1 MRRFGGMRLRQSV
14 SRSLNEI
21 VDQRISRRIN
31 SSRLFDVDDYRRLH
45 VDLQAHGRSELY
57 DHYVDWGL
65 TEQRQ
70 PFTPS
75 TIARVLGEVDRDYAS
90 HAEKFLARFEAG
102 QTDTAK
108 RDRFRQTELIGVIRH
123 SMTNHFMQP
132 IAETIAYAL
141 RRAGARCMLLTELD
155 PYPEAITCPIVIAP
169 HEFFIFPAPD
179 YYRSAEFLA
188 RYIAFNTEQL
198 PSPWFRAGLASLYA
212 ARAALD
218 INFQSATVLSS
229 AMPAE
234 YFLPPFNSELRDWYL
249 SKMDRDHPL
258 FRWLD
263 SDIRRRFGI
272 ATPLAERP
280 LDLFFAGYKTPERT
294 NFLVRSASYLAQKNC
309 FLAYS
314 DIPPRTRQLD
324 SSTASL
330 FPNYLGLAA
339 QTKIV
344 LALHRYPVGYFE
356 WERIVAQGFANG
368 ALVIASRCLRS
379 PFFAPGVH
387 YLEMP
392 MRNLDKLVKWVL
404 DTSSGAERAQA
415 AADAARN
422 VLDTMLTPE
431 RAGRFLL
438 SFLADLDEGSR

>member
-1 MRRFGGMRLRQSV
+1 MRQSICG
-14 SRSLNEI
+14 SFSEI
-21 VDQRISRRIN
+21 ASHRIGQRIN

-45 VDLQAHGRSELY
+45 TDLQEHGRSELY
-57 DHYVDWGL
+57 EHYIGSGL
-65 TEQRQ
+65 SEQRQ
-70 PFTPS
+70 AFTPS
-75 TIARVLGEVDRDYAS
+75 TVARVLGEVDRDYAS
-90 HAEKFLARFEAG
+90 HADKFLARFEAA

-108 RDRFRQTELIGVIRH
+108 HDRFNQTEIIGVIRH

-132 IAETIAYAL
+132 IAAALAYAL

-155 PYPEAITCPIVIAP
+155 PYPEAITCPIVVAP
-169 HEFFIFPAPD
+169 HEFFIFPVPD
-179 YYRSAEFLA
+179 YYRSAEFLTK
-188 RYIAFNTEQL
+188 YIAFNTEQL
-198 PSPWFRAGLASLYA
+198 PSPWFRAGLAALYA
-212 ARAALD
+212 ARAVVD

-234 YFLPPFNSELRDWYL
+234 YFLPPFNRELRDWYL
-249 SKMDRDHPL
+249 ATMDRNHAL

-263 SDIRRRFGI
+263 RNIRRRFGI
-272 ATPLAERP
+272 AAPIAERP
-280 LDLFFAGYKTPERT
+280 IDLFFAGYKTSERT
-294 NFLVRSASYLAQKNC
+294 NFFLRSASYLAQKDC

-314 DIPPRTRQLD
+314 DTPPSTHKLD

-344 LALHRYPVGYFE
+344 LTLHRYPVGYFE

-368 ALVIASRCLRS
+368 ALVLASRCLRS

-392 MRNLDKLVKWVL
+392 MRNLGELIRWVL
-404 DTSSGAERAQA
+404 DTSEGAERAQA
-415 AADAARN
+415 TTDAAQT
-422 VLDTMLTPE
+422 V
-431 RAGRFLL
+431 
-438 SFLADLDEGSR
+438 SRRC

>member
-1 MRRFGGMRLRQSV
+1 MRQSNFG
-14 SRSLNEI
+14 SFNKI
-21 VDQRISRRIN
+21 VNRRIDQRIN
-31 SSRLFDVDDYRRLH
+31 SSLLFHADDYRRLH
-45 VDLQAHGRSELY
+45 VDLQAHGHSELY
-57 DHYVDWGL
+57 DHYINCGL
-65 TEQRQ
+65 GEQRQ
-70 PFTPS
+70 PFAPS
-75 TIARVLGEVDRDYAS
+75 TIARVLGEVDRDYAM
-90 HAEKFLARFEAG
+90 HAEKFLARFEAA
-102 QTDTAK
+102 QTDTA
-108 RDRFRQTELIGVIRH
+108 RHDRFSRTELIGVIRH

-132 IAETIAYAL
+132 IAETIARAL

-169 HEFFIFPAPD
+169 HEFFIFPLPD
-179 YYRSAEFLA
+179 YYRSAGFLTS
-188 RYIAFNTEQL
+188 YIAFNTEQL
-198 PSPWFRAGLASLYA
+198 PSPWFRAGLSALYA

-218 INFQSATVLSS
+218 INFHSATVLSA

-234 YFLPPFNSELRDWYL
+234 YFLPPFSSELRDWYL
-249 SKMDRDHPL
+249 AQMDRDHVL

-263 SDIRRRFGI
+263 PDIRRRFGI
-272 ATPLAERP
+272 AVPIAERP

-294 NFLVRSASYLAQKNC
+294 NFFVRSASYLAQKDC

-314 DIPPRTRQLD
+314 DTPPSTRQLD

-344 LALHRYPVGYFE
+344 LTLHRYPVGYFE

-368 ALVIASRCLRS
+368 AVVMASRCLRS
-379 PFFAPGVH
+379 PFFTPGVH

-404 DTSSGAERAQA
+404 DTSAGAQRAQA
-415 AADAARN
+415 AANAAQI
-422 VLDTMLTPE
+422 VLETMLTPE

-438 SFLADLDEGSR
+438 SFLADLDEASR

>member
-1 MRRFGGMRLRQSV
+1 MPLLREMRLPPPNPPACDELINRRV
-14 SRSLNEI
+14 T
-21 VDQRISRRIN
+21 RRIN
-31 SSRLFDVDDYRRLH
+31 STPLFNVEDYRTLNQ
-45 VDLQAHGRSELY
+45 DLFVHKLDELSE
-57 DHYVDWGL
+57 HYLRWGL
-65 TEQRQ
+65 NEQRQ

-90 HAEKFLARFEAG
+90 HAEKFLARFEAA
-102 QTDTAK
+102 QTDAAK
-108 RDRFRQTELIGVIRH
+108 RDRFSQSELIGVIRH
-123 SMTNHFMQP
+123 SRTNHFMQP

-169 HEFFIFPAPD
+169 HEFFIFPVPD

-188 RYIAFNTEQL
+188 KYIAFNTEQL
-198 PSPWFRAGLASLYA
+198 PSPWFRAGLAALYA
-212 ARAALD
+212 ARAVID

-234 YFLPPFNSELRDWYL
+234 YFLPPFNHELRDWYL
-249 SKMDRDHPL
+249 SQMDRDHVL

-263 SDIRRRFGI
+263 PDIRRRFGI
-272 ATPLAERP
+272 AVPIAERP

-294 NFLVRSASYLAQKNC
+294 NFFVRSASYLAQKDC

-314 DIPPRTRQLD
+314 DTPPSTRQLD

-368 ALVIASRCLRS
+368 AVVMASRCLRS
-379 PFFAPGVH
+379 PFFTPGVH

-392 MRNLDKLVKWVL
+392 MRNLDKLVRWVL
-404 DTSSGAERAQA
+404 DTSAGAQRAQA
-415 AADAARN
+415 VANAAQT
-422 VLDTMLTPE
+422 LLETMLTPE

-438 SFLADLDEGSR
+438 SFLADLDEASR